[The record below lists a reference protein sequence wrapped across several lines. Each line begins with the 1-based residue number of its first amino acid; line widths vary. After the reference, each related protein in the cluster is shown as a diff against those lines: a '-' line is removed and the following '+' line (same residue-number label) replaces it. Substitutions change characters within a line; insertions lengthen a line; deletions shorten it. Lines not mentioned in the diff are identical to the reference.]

1 MDINISNNKYSNV
14 NVTNKTRLYNFN
26 LGNYDNI
33 VYINN
38 IKTETNNNLTLDKS
52 NSTYI
57 IRDTNSN
64 NYKKYITEII
74 KSTKSTFVSYNHN
87 LKKNDIIKLYN
98 IERLHPDTDININLL
113 RSNLQNT
120 DVTYKVLNVTR
131 NTFTLMTFNNSD
143 SSLNNITDI
152 LITTYNNITEG
163 YFELV
168 HTKTSNEILSKSL
181 NININSDNSENN
193 NISGDYGI
201 YYNLIIDS
209 SINQLRINTLNND
222 RFNGFVLFNNKD
234 IIGPDYLESVSNKST
249 LNIGNIDLENAK
261 LELINIEKNNW
272 FIKCNIPNNTIKYVL
287 TYDTTINN
295 YKINNNE
302 LSLLE
307 FYKNYTYIIDISD
320 VNLKDYLFVILN
332 SNNIHYYKNITK
344 FGEMG
349 HENSFIKIYVDN
361 DETVDNIYTLK
372 YKSQKT
378 NNIFNFVSL
387 YIIKD
392 IPIYFS

>member
-98 IERLHPDTDININLL
+98 IERLHPDTEININLL
-113 RSNLQNT
+113 KSNLQNT

-131 NTFTLMTFNNSD
+131 NTFTLITFNNSD

-152 LITTYNNITEG
+152 LLTSYNNITSG

-181 NININSDNSENN
+181 NININSDNDSTND
-193 NISGDYGI
+193 DYGI
-201 YYNLIIDS
+201 YYNVIIDS
-209 SINQLRINTLNND
+209 SINQLTINTLNND

-234 IIGPDYLESVSNKST
+234 IIGPDYLESASNKST
-249 LNIGNIDLENAK
+249 LNIGNIDLENSK

-287 TYDTTINN
+287 TYDTNINN

-349 HENSFIKIYVDN
+349 HENSFIKIYVN
-361 DETVDNIYTLK
+361 HDETVDNIYTLK